1 MHSYWNDLA
10 DEFQTPHASA
20 SVPSQ
25 VPSGAA
31 PTLDHTAIEFSEAEF
46 GASARNA
53 APPRGG
59 LEWISWRP
67 AGRIWTSGARLTF
80 PL

>member
-1 MHSYWNDLA
+1 MSFRHRTPLLQFRRKSLLA
-10 DEFQTPHASA
+10 LPQHLIT
-20 SVPSQ
+20 Q
-25 VPSGAA
+25 Q
-31 PTLDHTAIEFSEAEF
+31 IEFGEAEF

-59 LEWISWRP
+59 LEWISWR
-67 AGRIWTSGARLTF
+67 AAEQIWTPGARLTF